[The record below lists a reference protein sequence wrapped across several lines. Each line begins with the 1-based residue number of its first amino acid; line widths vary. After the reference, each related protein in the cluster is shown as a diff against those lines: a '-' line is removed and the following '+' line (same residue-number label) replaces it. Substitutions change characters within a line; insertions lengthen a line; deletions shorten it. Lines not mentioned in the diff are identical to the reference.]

1 MGEKQL
7 NVYLNYFLFDVFL
20 FDVLIPLQILLLL
33 PKEKLSQTN
42 SSIYADLKSPV
53 WTLGSIS
60 FPR

>member
-7 NVYLNYFLFDVFL
+7 NVNLNYSLFDVFL

-42 SSIYADLKSPV
+42 SAIYADLKIPV
-53 WTLGSIS
+53 
-60 FPR
+60 